1 MSWALIHCA
10 PPLGYSESLL
20 IFQKNLSHGN
30 SFQGSKTKC
39 SLFIHTNPTHV
50 FTTKWITILQI
61 SRSNN
66 PSKQWCIGP
75 VQVSLR
81 SVQAVQVR
89 VSPYRPCIG
98 PVQCT
103 LTKGQVTFCQ
113 YWTGTDFVQKSVKYS
128 LYRPCT
134 GPIDKYK
141 FQPPGG

>member
-1 MSWALIHCA
+1 MKEFAV
-10 PPLGYSESLL
+10 YRTTSEKHWTLMLL
-20 IFQKNLSHGN
+20 LAKAQE
-30 SFQGSKTKC
+30 QMY
-39 SLFIHTNPTHV
+39 
-50 FTTKWITILQI
+50 
-61 SRSNN
+61 RSI